1 MEWEGYFV
9 GVTLFLGLC
18 LLAIDYISAEVIFL
32 SELVIFW
39 NCGIINENEALE
51 GFSNRGLVAIGSL
64 YIIVSPLSSNKY
76 LNIIFK
82 KMLDGENMRISMLRT
97 CVVVA
102 FLSAFLNNT
111 PLVQLLTPIIRKY
124 SRTRHFPSSRFL
136 MPISFSSIIGGMMT
150 LIGSSTNII
159 ITSLITKNVGFFE
172 PALLGLPILVVYLV
186 YNYFMN
192 ERLLEVRSGLY
203 REVKN
208 NFFMNVR
215 CKENKSVEDVVI
227 DFGIKMDDVIGV
239 CNGDVISYRDVEN
252 INTDEFLCVKVNP
265 ELVNNIINEDKYEV
279 MDCDTKNH
287 NLFYECVVGNVSNI
301 DKKTFEHKYNCK
313 ILASRQEDGNIGKG
327 TTLLIIT
334 GEDFYKLWHNS
345 SDFYMISLF
354 NREEQNEKKLPII
367 IFVIMIAL
375 AASGLFNIEKCALS
389 AVVLYIWLGIID
401 IKEALKLI
409 NYGLLLVIGCSFGI
423 AKAMNNSGISKQ
435 IAGWIGNMGGEWIG
449 VYFVIQLITQILT
462 EVISNNAVAA
472 LMTQIVIDICRD
484 NGYDIRRFVIGLMVS
499 CSSSFVTPYGY
510 ATNLII
516 QGSGGYKFKDYFR
529 YGIMVK
535 IITLSL
541 SLIIYFI

>member
-1 MEWEGYFV
+1 
-9 GVTLFLGLC
+9 L
-18 LLAIDYISAEVIFL
+18 
-32 SELVIFW
+32 
-39 NCGIINENEALE
+39 
-51 GFSNRGLVAIGSL
+51 
-64 YIIVSPLSSNKY
+64 
-76 LNIIFK
+76 
-82 KMLDGENMRISMLRT
+82 
-97 CVVVA
+97 
-102 FLSAFLNNT
+102 
-111 PLVQLLTPIIRKY
+111 
-124 SRTRHFPSSRFL
+124 
-136 MPISFSSIIGGMMT
+136 
-150 LIGSSTNII
+150 
-159 ITSLITKNVGFFE
+159 
-172 PALLGLPILVVYLV
+172 
-186 YNYFMN
+186 N

-239 CNGDVISYRDVEN
+239 CNGDVISYREVDNV
-252 INTDEFLCVKVNP
+252 NTEDFLCVKVNP
-265 ELVNNIINEDKYEV
+265 ELVNNIINEEKYEI
-279 MDCDTKNH
+279 MDCDIKNH
-287 NLFYECVVGNVSNI
+287 NLFYECVIGNVSNM

-367 IFVIMIAL
+367 IFVIMISL

-409 NYGLLLVIGCSFGI
+409 NYGLLLVIGSSFGI
-423 AKAMNNSGISKQ
+423 AKAMNNSGISGQ
-435 IAGWIGNMGGEWIG
+435 IAGWIGSMGGEWIG

-472 LMTQIVIDICRD
+472 LMTQIVVDICNT
-484 NGYDIRRFVIGLMVS
+484 NGYDIRRFVVGLMVS

-516 QGSGGYKFKDYFR
+516 QGSGGYKFMDYLR
-529 YGIMVK
+529 YGITVK